1 MKPPR
6 ISWGTGVVVAVGIF
20 LCGMLALVV
29 ISTREDVSLV
39 HARYFDR
46 GQQYGT
52 RLRAMERAQALRDPL
67 TVRVERGIATVAYPR
82 TAAPREVTGT
92 VTLYRPSN
100 GALDRTL
107 AVAPDSVWKQSI
119 PVAGLESGLWRIQVE
134 WKMGGEY
141 FYVEQPMMLPQEET
155 RER

>member
-1 MKPPR
+1 MKRLR
-6 ISWGTGVVVAVGIF
+6 ISWGTGIVVAVGVF

-29 ISTREDVSLV
+29 ISAREDVSLV

-82 TAAPREVTGT
+82 TAARREVTGT

-107 AVAPDSVWKQSI
+107 AVAPDSAWEQSFR
-119 PVAGLESGLWRIQVE
+119 VAGLESGLWRIQVE
-134 WKMGGEY
+134 WKMGGED
-141 FYVEQPMMLPQEET
+141 FYMEQPIMLVQDEV
-155 RER
+155 RAR